1 MTGEREQGGKSAA
14 TPGGTE
20 EQVLDKGF
28 VRLVDFV
35 GGDAAVV
42 RAARVSIGQGSKGEE
57 RDRQL
62 IDYLLRHRH
71 ETPFEHSVFTFH
83 VKCPIFVARQWFRHR
98 MASYNE
104 ISGRYTRLEFEFYL
118 PEHLRTEKG
127 SDYQYEQLGE
137 EVDSRLRRQM
147 AEHFVRSYELY
158 QALLAEGVAKE
169 HARIV
174 LPLAQYTQFYWTVN
188 ARSLMNFLSLRTD
201 RHAQH
206 EIRAYAEAIMKIFAA
221 KMPWS
226 HQAFVRYYLD
236 ARQDEA

>member
-1 MTGEREQGGKSAA
+1 MEER
-14 TPGGTE
+14 
-20 EQVLDKGF
+20 VLDKGF
-28 VRLVDFV
+28 VRLVNFL

-42 RAARVSIGQGSKGEE
+42 RAARVSVGQESKGEE

-83 VKCPIFVARQWFRHR
+83 IKCPIFVARQWFRHR

-104 ISGRYTRLEFEFYL
+104 ISGRYTRLEYEFYL
-118 PEHLRTEKG
+118 PEHLRSEKG
-127 SDYQYEQLGE
+127 PDYQYGLLGE
-137 EVDSRLRRQM
+137 EADSRLRGQM
-147 AEHFVRSYELY
+147 AEHFSRSYELY

-174 LPLAQYTQFYWTVN
+174 LPLALYTQFYWTVN

-201 RHAQH
+201 RHAQE
-206 EIRAYAEAIMKIFAA
+206 EIREYAQAIMRIFAA
-221 KMPWS
+221 KMPWT
-226 HQAFVRYYLD
+226 HQAFVRYYLGT
-236 ARQDEA
+236 RPHDE